1 MGANERAYTLQRVA
15 VALTM
20 LERDLGA
27 TVGDPDALL
36 DPLRYAI

>member
-1 MGANERAYTLQRVA
+1 V
-15 VALTM
+15 

-36 DPLRYAI
+36 DPLRYAV